1 MKDICPNLHNKQVAQ
16 EYGEL
21 EDLFGPDT
29 AHLLWSRN
37 NGYSIDKAPNG
48 ADSILFGEL
57 LHITNGDRTRA
68 IILKSKLYSDE
79 FLKWFGDWTSEDK
92 RFKNANIIWGHPGTG
107 KTWMFEHGAKNIIDF
122 DSEYKSKI
130 GNLKER
136 EQLKKKIGKSEYNK
150 KLDELFDQAKQE
162 ALKSGKKLLVSDMHF
177 LRNRSKD
184 LDIVTNISDQEF
196 IQRSHQRGEHDEAD
210 KMEWKNSINQAM
222 KNIPESKI
230 LNTTGYISDLF
241 AMSNVSKVVD
251 KNGEPQVTYHTV
263 SPRYNPNFKKFD
275 TNIEGFKTAIY
286 HTDSIDMS
294 LSYNDDKAD
303 NYEEIKNYDINEYN
317 RQIKEANEELFGA
330 LNDINKDDF
339 LDERN
344 YDWFLKKK
352 EEFLYYI
359 KNKELDNAEYILN
372 SFIGLLKK
380 NKEKSVL
387 VNGPFGDYFETFY
400 QSKLDDLEYS
410 FHTLYEVQKNHN
422 PYYIERKL
430 QNNTFNYTKIDF
442 INIKNPKVIDADGG
456 YWNRIDIGEK
466 ENLTEEEKQYYINKY
481 KEIYKKLYDIHD
493 EHDIG
498 LSYQFNDFEDIKYD
512 VLNILKDAI
521 TNNRVLKLGVH
532 IAGNEVTLIKD
543 LGFNID
549 DITIKP
555 SKNSKF
561 VSTRDLEKKYLLQS
575 DDDARKNLKRIH
587 RLQSL
592 IQADYLNY
600 TKVNK
605 ELRREKTLL
614 GLKFKRNYDG
624 SLQFIFGQHIGSF
637 TRYGLTDEYANR
649 IFKQSLFYFLN
660 DVAQDFTDISGDGTY
675 DGVII
680 NNVIDYGSEVE
691 NPEPHTVYE
700 CVDNSQ
706 VKSIFNNGQFA
717 NPDDMYASPQGG
729 LNMGASTRLSKIPS
743 KGDMSTLQKYL
754 KSHRGKVSST
764 ALKLVMAAVNRYF
777 NDNDTGITYEIVDT
791 LPGGEAAHYDRANKV
806 IRINK
811 NARFRNES
819 KSLTPEVQTIV
830 HEMLH
835 AVTVHAIETNSR
847 VREQFQHLLDVT
859 RNKLG
864 DKANYYGLTDV
875 YEFVAELSNAQFV
888 QDLKSIQLTRK
899 QTLLDRIKGVIKK
912 VYRQIFTSYKDFVG
926 SDNVYSAAV
935 EDLFAVMSNNVR
947 KDEDAVDVNRKS
959 VYRSISA
966 SQDKIDQIH
975 KEITNLY
982 QQLYKNYKKQFNKGA
997 NRQKREDSL
1006 WATIRD
1012 LQAKDKKEASSIAI
1026 QQAFNQIGVYTLD
1039 PVSGVIPARRDTVLG
1054 YLQEQSQNGFDNI
1067 SAEQI
1072 FDMKSNIIDFYND
1085 LCKYLFDDK
1094 NSLDVQDQLNVEKL
1108 SSTVHEINRLWREA
1122 SKVVADKIVDE
1133 NVDKYINT
1141 TTEEANEIKEVAKDW
1156 LHNNDMWGDEGKFT
1170 KFFNYSRNDSPI
1182 IRQAFQM
1189 IQDADQE
1196 TRRQSIAVQ
1205 QRIVKAYNKATSI
1218 VDKAKLGNW
1227 QTEFMERDRD
1237 GNFTGLF
1244 RSAVNRGQFKK
1255 DMEEFVQQLNQK
1267 YDKIHGYHYI
1277 TDQVTK
1283 ETLRSDTMSSIEN
1296 EVWVNGQPPVYVQ
1309 YQLELEKWICDHAH
1323 RRYSLIYYQERLSQ
1337 PYDMSTRTGHGL
1349 SPRTLSRQKYIQDQ
1363 LNYILQKCSDRKTGL
1378 AYPERLNQEDYN
1390 KLQMW
1395 RDALQDLGNPFDMY
1409 GNRKSGEELQTA
1421 LEIQAWNNWLQERTL
1436 YDVNYDAF
1444 DEEYQNIVDDIKA
1457 GKKTYNDLCRFVE
1470 ANSEY
1475 GLNPEFLDYVFK
1487 GNQSQKDYVTRM
1499 FQSSIKKLIKTKDGY
1514 VKDFSDVIFNYNPDG
1529 SVSIPDMWGYQ
1540 RLGDIKNNQKAA
1552 SSGIS
1557 KEEFERNFS
1566 VSPIPYTDS
1575 SGMHLAKDGTKF
1587 NPKNNP
1593 NNLISMSWF
1602 EYILKQYTDA
1612 VMDGR
1617 MDRFVS
1623 VDGLVGIDF
1632 STFNGDRKKIEKW
1645 IAENI
1650 LMYEKTWEDKY
1661 GNIKSEYVPLTIFNQ
1676 LVPVEPGF
1684 GPSYKPTSRFIP
1696 KGRFTTKRGSVYK
1709 GIFDMQFSEDDRSG
1723 IQPDFAQYGD
1733 QEFVDM
1739 IKKGDAKA
1747 EYYKLLIDTMEQQ
1760 WDKLGLDP
1768 SYNRYKL
1775 PQIEGTSLMKR
1786 SRAARHPKK
1795 YLKNAVS
1802 NAVSATSDDMQMRS
1816 GDDYVMR
1823 NGKWVLKTAPTRFIN
1838 EMDDP
1843 SMISSDLAFTVGQFV
1858 QMTNNY
1864 LNKQKLQAK
1873 VETLAYSLDA
1883 ENRDVNHQHTGV
1895 RQFERYEKMLK
1906 QLFYEQ
1912 SETGEDLGEKPGKA
1926 EIAAAKAARV
1936 ARSGTAYLML
1946 AYNIPSMFTGVF
1958 DSFTQMPAAAARN
1971 DQFGF
1976 KQLFYSYLV
1985 TFPKLFQAIANIGNP
2000 IANCKAV
2007 AMMQKDGLVKT
2018 SDETFK
2024 NAYHSRL
2031 RRALAQSATG
2041 GYTMGDY
2048 MMNMLS
2054 QRCTYEAKK
2063 YYPGNNLVKEGF
2075 YTKAEFNRLM
2085 SNSGLTQKEINKDWR
2100 DNIGESLW
2108 DAYYFDNG
2116 IAKLKDKYKDVN
2128 LYDSKLSATI
2138 QQNMALLN
2146 GNAPK
2151 NDQSSVSNTIL
2162 HKFFFLMRNFFI
2174 RRAEH
2179 WFAGYKPDNVVRKF
2193 EDSTEEIYRGSST
2206 LRRQRRKRLSLT
2218 QEQKS
2223 RRQMYDYSTGEAN
2236 PAVLVNLLRGAQSQL
2251 AIFNQM
2257 MLHKQERL
2265 TDPRKVNPNEAKAL
2279 REFITWGLCL
2289 ALLSVGW
2296 MMFHRHVEDET
2307 KDLKPDNY
2315 EGSLPSIH
2323 NFIQQKVYL
2332 KLLDQVMFRVID
2344 SQFQLWNPWQFVDMV
2359 KSATTVTSAVEKMG
2373 TIPSVGLD
2381 LIGASGHEF
2390 DEIIKSDS
2398 KYKYFPRWQR
2408 ALWSATPLNNIQTWS
2423 SWRGNDKVGRWYFD
2437 NTVTGTMF
2445 KSGGYEWKDKVED
2458 EDSER
2463 MDDARMD
2470 EQRMDEQRM
2479 DDTRM
2484 D

>member
-37 NGYSIDKAPNG
+37 NGNSIDKAPNG
-48 ADSILFGEL
+48 ADSILFEEL
-57 LHITNGDRTRA
+57 LDAANDNRTEA
-68 IILKSKLYSDE
+68 IILKAKVYSDN
-79 FLKWFGDWTSEDK
+79 FFKWFGDWTSEDK
-92 RFKNANIIWGHPGTG
+92 
-107 KTWMFEHGAKNIIDF
+107 E
-122 DSEYKSKI
+122 
-130 GNLKER
+130 
-136 EQLKKKIGKSEYNK
+136 
-150 KLDELFDQAKQE
+150 
-162 ALKSGKKLLVSDMHF
+162 
-177 LRNRSKD
+177 
-184 LDIVTNISDQEF
+184 
-196 IQRSHQRGEHDEAD
+196 
-210 KMEWKNSINQAM
+210 
-222 KNIPESKI
+222 
-230 LNTTGYISDLF
+230 
-241 AMSNVSKVVD
+241 NVSKVVD
-251 KNGEPQVTYHTV
+251 ENGEPKVMYHGTDHGD
-263 SPRYNPNFKKFD
+263 FKKFD
-275 TNIEGFKTAIY
+275 LKYFGKTDNGDNGRGFYFAYEKDVALGYGETLYPVYLSAKRPFY
-286 HTDSIDMS
+286 HTGFETYSIIKGFNREYNPTQRELFQQRIKSIQNRIQRSQDLLKENNDPIISKIELKKIQHNKDELKRLQDDLKNKDEDFLNSKLYNTLDEYDSILESD
-294 LSYNDDKAD
+294 
-303 NYEEIKNYDINEYN
+303 
-317 RQIKEANEELFGA
+317 
-330 LNDINKDDF
+330 
-339 LDERN
+339 
-344 YDWFLKKK
+344 
-352 EEFLYYI
+352 
-359 KNKELDNAEYILN
+359 
-372 SFIGLLKK
+372 
-380 NKEKSVL
+380 
-387 VNGPFGDYFETFY
+387 PHY
-400 QSKLDDLEYS
+400 QAVVK
-410 FHTLYEVQKNHN
+410 
-422 PYYIERKL
+422 
-430 QNNTFNYTKIDF
+430 
-442 INIKNPKVIDADGG
+442 
-456 YWNRIDIGEK
+456 
-466 ENLTEEEKQYYINKY
+466 
-481 KEIYKKLYDIHD
+481 
-493 EHDIG
+493 
-498 LSYQFNDFEDIKYD
+498 
-512 VLNILKDAI
+512 
-521 TNNRVLKLGVH
+521 
-532 IAGNEVTLIKD
+532 
-543 LGFNID
+543 
-549 DITIKP
+549 
-555 SKNSKF
+555 
-561 VSTRDLEKKYLLQS
+561 
-575 DDDARKNLKRIH
+575 
-587 RLQSL
+587 
-592 IQADYLNY
+592 
-600 TKVNK
+600 
-605 ELRREKTLL
+605 
-614 GLKFKRNYDG
+614 
-624 SLQFIFGQHIGSF
+624 
-637 TRYGLTDEYANR
+637 
-649 IFKQSLFYFLN
+649 
-660 DVAQDFTDISGDGTY
+660 
-675 DGVII
+675 
-680 NNVIDYGSEVE
+680 
-691 NPEPHTVYE
+691 
-700 CVDNSQ
+700 DNSQ
-706 VKSIFNNGQFA
+706 IKSIFNNGEFA
-717 NPDDMYASPQGG
+717 NPDDIYQSPQGG
-729 LNMGASTRLSKIPS
+729 LNMGASSRLSKIPS

-754 KSHRGKVSST
+754 KSHRDKVSST

-777 NDNDTGITYEIVDT
+777 NDNDTGITYEIVDA

-819 KSLTPEVQTIV
+819 RSLTPEVQTIV

-847 VREQFQHLLDVT
+847 VRDQFQHLLDVT

-864 DKANYYGLTDV
+864 DKANHYGLTDV

-912 VYRQIFTSYKDFVG
+912 VYRQIFTSYKKFIGD
-926 SDNVYSAAV
+926 DNVYSAAV

-947 KDEDAVDVNRKS
+947 KDEDVVDVNRKE

-966 SQDKIDQIH
+966 SQDKVDQIH

-1026 QQAFNQIGVYTLD
+1026 QQAFGQIGVYTLD

-1054 YLQEQSQNGFDNI
+1054 YLQEQSINGFDNI

-1094 NSLDVQDQLNVEKL
+1094 DSLDVQDQLNVEKL

-1141 TTEEANEIKEVAKDW
+1141 TVEEANEIKEVAKDW
-1156 LHNNDMWGDEGKFT
+1156 LHNNDMWGDEGRFT

-1205 QRIVKAYNKATSI
+1205 QRIVKAYNKATSL
-1218 VDKAKLGNW
+1218 VDKARLGNW
-1227 QTEFMERDRD
+1227 QTDFMERDKD

-1255 DMEEFVQQLNQK
+1255 DMEEFVQQLNEK

-1323 RRYSLIYYQERLSQ
+1323 RRYSLMYYQERLSH
-1337 PYDMSTRTGHGL
+1337 PYDMATRTGHGL

-1363 LNYILQKCSDRKTGL
+1363 LNYILQKCSDKKTGL
-1378 AYPERLNQEDYN
+1378 AYPERLQPEDYN

-1421 LEIQAWNNWLQERTL
+1421 LEIQAWNNWLQEQTL
-1436 YDVNYDAF
+1436 YDVDYDAF
-1444 DEEYQNIVDDIKA
+1444 DEEYQKIVDDINA

-1487 GNQSQKDYVTRM
+1487 GNQTQKDYVTKM
-1499 FQSSIKKLIKTKDGY
+1499 FQSSIKKLIKTKNGY

-1529 SVSIPDMWGYQ
+1529 SVSIPNMWGYQ
-1540 RLGDIKNNQKAA
+1540 RLGDIKNNQSAV
-1552 SSGIS
+1552 SSGIDV
-1557 KEEFERNFS
+1557 EEFKRNFD
-1566 VSPIPYTDS
+1566 VSPIPYTDL
-1575 SGMHLAKDGTKF
+1575 SGMHLAKDGVTKF
-1587 NPKNNP
+1587 DPNNNP
-1593 NNLISMSWF
+1593 NNLDSMSWF

-1632 STFNGDRKKIEKW
+1632 STFNGDRKKIETW
-1645 IAENI
+1645 IAKNI
-1650 LMYEKTWEDKY
+1650 LMYEKTWEDEY
-1661 GNIKSEYVPLTIFNQ
+1661 GNAKSEYVPLTIFNQ
-1676 LVPVEPGF
+1676 LVPVEAGF
-1684 GPSYKPTSRFIP
+1684 GPSYKPTSRLIP

-1709 GIFDMQFSEDDRSG
+1709 GIFDIQFSEDDRSG

-1775 PQIEGTSLMKR
+1775 PQIEGTASMKR

-1795 YLKNAVS
+1795 YLKNAAS
-1802 NAVSATSDDMQMRS
+1802 NAVSATSDDMQMRG

-1946 AYNIPSMFTGVF
+1946 AYNVPSMFTGVF

-2000 IANCKAV
+2000 IANCKAI

-2085 SNSGLTQKEINKDWR
+2085 SNSGLTQKEINREWR
-2100 DNIGESLW
+2100 NNIGESLW

-2116 IAKLKDKYKDVN
+2116 IAKLKDKYKNID

-2151 NDQSSVSNTIL
+2151 NDQSAVSNTIL

-2179 WFAGYKPDNVVRKF
+2179 WFAGYKPDNVVRRF

-2206 LRRQRRKRLSLT
+2206 LRRQRRKRLPLT

-2257 MLHKQERL
+2257 MLHKQERI

-2296 MMFHRHVEDET
+2296 MMFHRYVEDET

-2408 ALWSATPLNNIQTWS
+2408 ALWTATPLNNIQTWS

-2445 KSGGYEWKDKVED
+2445 KSGGYEWKNKVED

-2479 DDTRM
+2479 DDERM

>member
-57 LHITNGDRTRA
+57 LHITNGDKTRA
-68 IILKSKLYSDE
+68 IILKAKIYSDE

-92 RFKNANIIWGHPGTG
+92 
-107 KTWMFEHGAKNIIDF
+107 E
-122 DSEYKSKI
+122 
-130 GNLKER
+130 
-136 EQLKKKIGKSEYNK
+136 
-150 KLDELFDQAKQE
+150 
-162 ALKSGKKLLVSDMHF
+162 
-177 LRNRSKD
+177 
-184 LDIVTNISDQEF
+184 
-196 IQRSHQRGEHDEAD
+196 
-210 KMEWKNSINQAM
+210 
-222 KNIPESKI
+222 
-230 LNTTGYISDLF
+230 
-241 AMSNVSKVVD
+241 NVSKVVD

-286 HTDSIDMS
+286 HTDSIEMS
-294 LSYNDDKAD
+294 ISYNEDKAE
-303 NYEEIKNYDINEYN
+303 NYEEIKDYDISTYN
-317 RQIKEANEELFGA
+317 RYKEIANKEIPEQ

-410 FHTLYEVQKNHN
+410 FHTLYDAEKSHN

-430 QNNTFNYTKIDF
+430 QNDTFNYTKIDF
-442 INIKNPKVIDADGG
+442 LNIKNPKIIDAYGHM
-456 YWNRIDIGEK
+456 WNNIHEKKYYDISDRLDKIKDRLSDDFSSSSSYIIYKIVCLSNATQAKALYEK
-466 ENLTEEEKQYYINKY
+466 IMESKYLSSVFKDISEDDLIYYAEEKQKS
-481 KEIYKKLYDIHD
+481 L
-493 EHDIG
+493 
-498 LSYQFNDFEDIKYD
+498 
-512 VLNILKDAI
+512 
-521 TNNRVLKLGVH
+521 
-532 IAGNEVTLIKD
+532 
-543 LGFNID
+543 
-549 DITIKP
+549 
-555 SKNSKF
+555 
-561 VSTRDLEKKYLLQS
+561 STRDLEKKYLLQS
-575 DDDARKNLKRIH
+575 DTDARKNLKRIH

-592 IQADYLNY
+592 IQADQINY
-600 TKVNK
+600 TKINK
-605 ELRREKTLL
+605 ELRGEKTLL
-614 GLKFKRNYDG
+614 GLKLKRNRDG

-660 DVAQDFTDISGDGTY
+660 DVAQDFTEISGDGTY

-680 NNVIDYGSEVE
+680 NNVIDYGLVVE

-754 KSHRGKVSST
+754 KSHRDKVSST

-791 LPGGEAAHYDRANKV
+791 LPGGEAAHYNRANKV

-912 VYRQIFTSYKDFVG
+912 VYRQIFTSYKDFIG

-947 KDEDAVDVNRKS
+947 KDEDAVDVNRKD

-1205 QRIVKAYNKATSI
+1205 QRIVKAYNKATSL

-1255 DMEEFVQQLNQK
+1255 DMEQFVQQLNQK

-1296 EVWVNGQPPVYVQ
+1296 EVWVNNQPPVYVQ

-1337 PYDMSTRTGHGL
+1337 PYDIQTRTGHGL

-1487 GNQSQKDYVTRM
+1487 GSQVKKDYVTKM

-1540 RLGDIKNNQKAA
+1540 RLGDIKNNQKAS

-1566 VSPIPYTDS
+1566 VSAIPYTDA

-1587 NPKNNP
+1587 DPKNNP

-1617 MDRFVS
+1617 MYRFVS

-1632 STFNGDRKKIEKW
+1632 STLNGDRKKIEKW

-1676 LVPVEPGF
+1676 LVPVETGF

-1795 YLKNAVS
+1795 YLKNAAS

-2063 YYPGNNLVKEGF
+2063 YYPGNNLFKEGF
-2075 YTKAEFNRLM
+2075 YTKAEFDRLM
-2085 SNSGLTQKEINKDWR
+2085 SNSGLTQKEINRDWN

-2116 IAKLKDKYKDVN
+2116 IVKLKDKYKDIN
-2128 LYDSKLSATI
+2128 LYDSKLSATV

-2151 NDQSSVSNTIL
+2151 NDQSAVSNTIL

-2179 WFAGYKPDNVVRKF
+2179 WFAGYKPDNVARKF

-2296 MMFHRHVEDET
+2296 MMFHRYVEDDT

-2445 KSGGYEWKDKVED
+2445 KSGGYEWKNKVED
-2458 EDSER
+2458 EDNER

>member
-37 NGYSIDKAPNG
+37 NGNSIDKAPNG

-57 LHITNGDRTRA
+57 LHITNGDRARA
-68 IILKSKLYSDE
+68 IILKAKIYSDE
-79 FLKWFGDWTSEDK
+79 FLKWFGDWTSD
-92 RFKNANIIWGHPGTG
+92 N
-107 KTWMFEHGAKNIIDF
+107 
-122 DSEYKSKI
+122 
-130 GNLKER
+130 KE
-136 EQLKKKIGKSEYNK
+136 
-150 KLDELFDQAKQE
+150 
-162 ALKSGKKLLVSDMHF
+162 
-177 LRNRSKD
+177 
-184 LDIVTNISDQEF
+184 
-196 IQRSHQRGEHDEAD
+196 
-210 KMEWKNSINQAM
+210 
-222 KNIPESKI
+222 
-230 LNTTGYISDLF
+230 
-241 AMSNVSKVVD
+241 NVSKVVD
-251 KNGEPQVTYHTV
+251 KNGEPKVMYHGTDHGD
-263 SPRYNPNFKKFD
+263 FKKFD
-275 TNIEGFKTAIY
+275 LKYFGKTDNGDNGRGFYFAYEKDVALGYGETLYPVYLSAKRPFY
-286 HTDSIDMS
+286 HTGFETSSI
-294 LSYNDDKAD
+294 
-303 NYEEIKNYDINEYN
+303 IKGFNREYN
-317 RQIKEANEELFGA
+317 PTQRELFQQRIKSIQNRIQRSQD
-330 LNDINKDDF
+330 LLKENNDPIISKIELKKIQHNKD
-339 LDERN
+339 E
-344 YDWFLKKK
+344 LKR
-352 EEFLYYI
+352 L
-359 KNKELDNAEYILN
+359 
-372 SFIGLLKK
+372 
-380 NKEKSVL
+380 
-387 VNGPFGDYFETFY
+387 
-400 QSKLDDLEYS
+400 QDDLE
-410 FHTLYEVQKNHN
+410 
-422 PYYIERKL
+422 
-430 QNNTFNYTKIDF
+430 
-442 INIKNPKVIDADGG
+442 
-456 YWNRIDIGEK
+456 
-466 ENLTEEEKQYYINKY
+466 NKD
-481 KEIYKKLYDIHD
+481 EGFLNSKLY
-493 EHDIG
+493 
-498 LSYQFNDFEDIKYD
+498 N
-512 VLNILKDAI
+512 
-521 TNNRVLKLGVH
+521 
-532 IAGNEVTLIKD
+532 TL
-543 LGFNID
+543 
-549 DITIKP
+549 
-555 SKNSKF
+555 
-561 VSTRDLEKKYLLQS
+561 
-575 DDDARKNLKRIH
+575 
-587 RLQSL
+587 
-592 IQADYLNY
+592 
-600 TKVNK
+600 
-605 ELRREKTLL
+605 
-614 GLKFKRNYDG
+614 
-624 SLQFIFGQHIGSF
+624 
-637 TRYGLTDEYANR
+637 DEYDS
-649 IFKQSLFYFLN
+649 ILES
-660 DVAQDFTDISGDGTY
+660 D
-675 DGVII
+675 
-680 NNVIDYGSEVE
+680 
-691 NPEPHTVYE
+691 PHYQAV
-700 CVDNSQ
+700 VKDNSQ
-706 VKSIFNNGQFA
+706 IKSIFNNGKFA
-717 NPDDMYASPQGG
+717 NPDDIYQSPQGG
-729 LNMGASTRLSKIPS
+729 LNMGASSRLSKIPS

-754 KSHRGKVSST
+754 KSHRDKVSST
-764 ALKLVMAAVNRYF
+764 ALKLVIAAVNRYF

-835 AVTVHAIETNSR
+835 AVTVHAIETNYR

-875 YEFVAELSNAQFV
+875 YEFVAELSNVQFV

-912 VYRQIFTSYKDFVG
+912 VYRQIFTSYKDFIG
-926 SDNVYSAAV
+926 SDTVYSAAV
-935 EDLFAVMSNNVR
+935 EDLFAVMSNNIK
-947 KDEDAVDVNRKS
+947 KDEDAVDANRKS

-966 SQDKIDQIH
+966 SQDKVDQIH

-1156 LHNNDMWGDEGKFT
+1156 LHNNDMWGDEGRFT

-1205 QRIVKAYNKATSI
+1205 QRIVKAYNKATSL

-1267 YDKIHGYHYI
+1267 YDRIHGYHYI

-1296 EVWVNGQPPVYVQ
+1296 EVWVNDQPPVYVQ

-1323 RRYSLIYYQERLSQ
+1323 RRYSLTYYQERLSQ

-1363 LNYILQKCSDRKTGL
+1363 LNYILQKCSDKKTGL
-1378 AYPERLNQEDYN
+1378 AYTERLNPEDYN

-1444 DEEYQNIVDDIKA
+1444 DEEYQKIVDDIKA

-1487 GNQSQKDYVTRM
+1487 GNQTKKDYVTRM
-1499 FQSSIKKLIKTKDGY
+1499 FQSSIKKLIKTKNGY
-1514 VKDFSDVIFNYNPDG
+1514 IKDFSDVIFNYNPDG

-1540 RLGDIKNNQKAA
+1540 RLGDIKNNQNAV
-1552 SSGIS
+1552 SGGIS

-1566 VSPIPYTDS
+1566 VSSIPYTDA
-1575 SGMHLAKDGTKF
+1575 SGMHLAKDGVTKF
-1587 NPKNNP
+1587 DPNNNP
-1593 NNLISMSWF
+1593 NNLTSMSWF

-1623 VDGLVGIDF
+1623 IDGLVGVDF

-1650 LMYEKTWEDKY
+1650 LMYEKTQEDKY
-1661 GNIKSEYVPLTIFNQ
+1661 GNVKSEYVPLTIFNQ
-1676 LVPVEPGF
+1676 LVPVEAGF
-1684 GPSYKPTSRFIP
+1684 GPSYKPTSRLIP

-1709 GIFDMQFSEDDRSG
+1709 GIFDIQFSEDDRSG

-1733 QEFVDM
+1733 QEFVNM

-1775 PQIEGTSLMKR
+1775 PQIEGTASMKR

-1795 YLKNAVS
+1795 YLKNAAS
-1802 NAVSATSDDMQMRS
+1802 NAVSATSDDMQMRG

-1946 AYNIPSMFTGVF
+1946 AYNLPSMFTGVF

-2000 IANCKAV
+2000 IANCKAI

-2075 YTKAEFNRLM
+2075 YTKTEFDRLM
-2085 SNSGLTQKEINKDWR
+2085 SNSGLTQKEINRDWK

-2116 IAKLKDKYKDVN
+2116 IAKLKDKYKDVD

-2151 NDQSSVSNTIL
+2151 NDQSAVSNTIL

-2179 WFAGYKPDNVVRKF
+2179 WFAGYKPDNVVRRF

-2206 LRRQRRKRLSLT
+2206 LRRQRRKRLPLT

-2296 MMFHRHVEDET
+2296 MMLHRYVEDET

-2315 EGSLPSIH
+2315 EGSLPSVH

-2373 TIPSVGLD
+2373 TIPSAGLD

-2408 ALWSATPLNNIQTWS
+2408 ALWTATPLNNIQTWS

>member
-1 MKDICPNLHNKQVAQ
+1 MKDICPNLHNKQVAY

-68 IILKSKLYSDE
+68 IILKAKIYSDE
-79 FLKWFGDWTSEDK
+79 FIKWFGDWTSEDK
-92 RFKNANIIWGHPGTG
+92 
-107 KTWMFEHGAKNIIDF
+107 E
-122 DSEYKSKI
+122 
-130 GNLKER
+130 
-136 EQLKKKIGKSEYNK
+136 
-150 KLDELFDQAKQE
+150 
-162 ALKSGKKLLVSDMHF
+162 
-177 LRNRSKD
+177 
-184 LDIVTNISDQEF
+184 
-196 IQRSHQRGEHDEAD
+196 
-210 KMEWKNSINQAM
+210 
-222 KNIPESKI
+222 
-230 LNTTGYISDLF
+230 
-241 AMSNVSKVVD
+241 NVSKVVD

-286 HTDSIDMS
+286 HTDSIEMS
-294 LSYNDDKAD
+294 LSYNEDKAE
-303 NYEEIKNYDINEYN
+303 NYEEIKNYDISTYNKYNEIAN
-317 RQIKEANEELFGA
+317 KEIPEQ

-410 FHTLYEVQKNHN
+410 FHTLYDAEKNHN

-430 QNNTFNYTKIDF
+430 QNDTFDYTKIDF
-442 INIKNPKVIDADGG
+442 LNIKNPKIIDAYGHM
-456 YWNRIDIGEK
+456 WNNIHEKKYYDISDRLDKIKYRISNDFFSSTDYEYDSKPNFSNIIYKIVSLRNATQAKNLYERIMESMYLSSVFKDISEDD
-466 ENLTEEEKQYYINKY
+466 LIYYAEEKQKS
-481 KEIYKKLYDIHD
+481 L
-493 EHDIG
+493 
-498 LSYQFNDFEDIKYD
+498 
-512 VLNILKDAI
+512 
-521 TNNRVLKLGVH
+521 
-532 IAGNEVTLIKD
+532 
-543 LGFNID
+543 
-549 DITIKP
+549 
-555 SKNSKF
+555 
-561 VSTRDLEKKYLLQS
+561 STRDLEKKYLLQS
-575 DDDARKNLKRIH
+575 DIDARKNLKRIH

-605 ELRREKTLL
+605 ELQGEKTLL
-614 GLKFKRNYDG
+614 GLKLKRNDDG
-624 SLQFIFGQHIGSF
+624 SLQFRFGQHIGSF

-660 DVAQDFTDISGDGTY
+660 DVAQDFTEISGDGTY

-680 NNVIDYGSEVE
+680 NNVIDYGSGVE

-706 VKSIFNNGQFA
+706 VKSIFNNRQFA

-743 KGDMSTLQKYL
+743 NGDMSTLQKYL

-777 NDNDTGITYEIVDT
+777 NDNNTGITYEIVDT

-847 VREQFQHLLDVT
+847 VRDQFQHLLDVT

-899 QTLLDRIKGVIKK
+899 QTLLDRIKGIIKK
-912 VYRQIFTSYKDFVG
+912 VYRQIFTSYKDFIG

-947 KDEDAVDVNRKS
+947 KDEDAVDVNRKD

-966 SQDKIDQIH
+966 SQDKVDQIH

-1026 QQAFNQIGVYTLD
+1026 QQAFNQIGVYILD

-1054 YLQEQSQNGFDNI
+1054 YLQEQSKNGFDNI

-1296 EVWVNGQPPVYVQ
+1296 EVWVNDQPPVYVQ

-1323 RRYSLIYYQERLSQ
+1323 RRYSLIYYQERLSK
-1337 PYDMSTRTGHGL
+1337 PYDIETRTGHGL

-1444 DEEYQNIVDDIKA
+1444 DEEYQKIVDDINA

-1487 GNQSQKDYVTRM
+1487 GSQVKKDYVTKM

-1529 SVSIPDMWGYQ
+1529 SVNIPDMWGYQ
-1540 RLGDIKNNQKAA
+1540 RLGDIKNNQKAS

-1566 VSPIPYTDS
+1566 VSPIPYTDA

-1587 NPKNNP
+1587 DPKNNP

-1623 VDGLVGIDF
+1623 VDGLIGIDF

-1795 YLKNAVS
+1795 YLKNAAN

-1873 VETLAYSLDA
+1873 LETLAYSLDA

-1946 AYNIPSMFTGVF
+1946 AYNMPSMFTGVF

-1976 KQLFYSYLV
+1976 KQLLIDGYIL
-1985 TFPKLFQAIANIGNP
+1985 TFPNLFRAIINIGNP

-2085 SNSGLTQKEINKDWR
+2085 SNSGLTQKEINRDWN

-2116 IAKLKDKYKDVN
+2116 IAKLKDKYKGVN
-2128 LYDSKLSATI
+2128 LYDSKLSSTI

-2179 WFAGYKPDNVVRKF
+2179 WFAGYKPDNVARKF

-2257 MLHKQERL
+2257 MFHKQERL

-2296 MMFHRHVEDET
+2296 MMFHRYVEDDT

-2323 NFIQQKVYL
+2323 NFIQQKIYL

-2470 EQRMDEQRM
+2470 EQRMDEQRI
-2479 DDTRM
+2479 DDERM

>member
-21 EDLFGPDT
+21 EDLFGPDA

-37 NGYSIDKAPNG
+37 NGNSIDKAPNG

-57 LHITNGDRTRA
+57 LHVTNGDRTRA
-68 IILKSKLYSDE
+68 IILKAKVYSDE

-92 RFKNANIIWGHPGTG
+92 
-107 KTWMFEHGAKNIIDF
+107 E
-122 DSEYKSKI
+122 
-130 GNLKER
+130 
-136 EQLKKKIGKSEYNK
+136 
-150 KLDELFDQAKQE
+150 
-162 ALKSGKKLLVSDMHF
+162 
-177 LRNRSKD
+177 
-184 LDIVTNISDQEF
+184 
-196 IQRSHQRGEHDEAD
+196 
-210 KMEWKNSINQAM
+210 
-222 KNIPESKI
+222 
-230 LNTTGYISDLF
+230 
-241 AMSNVSKVVD
+241 NVSKVVD

-263 SPRYNPNFKKFD
+263 STDHNPDFKKFD

-286 HTDSIDMS
+286 HTDSIEMS
-294 LSYNDDKAD
+294 LSYNEGRAE

-317 RQIKEANEELFGA
+317 RQVKTANEELFGA

-352 EEFLYYI
+352 DEFLYYL
-359 KNKELDNAEYILN
+359 KNKDFTNAGNIVR
-372 SFIGLLKK
+372 SFDGLLKK
-380 NKEKSVL
+380 NKKTL
-387 VNGPFGDYFETFY
+387 VHNIFSSKESDSNVYYQAKTEQLEHGFYLLCYAEMNYGP
-400 QSKLDDLEYS
+400 S
-410 FHTLYEVQKNHN
+410 
-422 PYYIERKL
+422 YIKRKL
-430 QNNTFNYTKIDF
+430 QSQTFDYTKIDF
-442 INIKNPKVIDADGG
+442 LNIKNPKVIDAYGHN
-456 YWNRIDIGEK
+456 WNNIHEKRYYDISDKLNKIRDRLSDDFYSSIGDEYDSKPKFNDIIYRIIH
-466 ENLTEEEKQYYINKY
+466 
-481 KEIYKKLYDIHD
+481 LYDATQAKTLYESII
-493 EHDIG
+493 ESMYLSSVFRDI
-498 LSYQFNDFEDIKYD
+498 SED
-512 VLNILKDAI
+512 
-521 TNNRVLKLGVH
+521 
-532 IAGNEVTLIKD
+532 D
-543 LGFNID
+543 LVYYAEERQ
-549 DITIKP
+549 KAL
-555 SKNSKF
+555 
-561 VSTRDLEKKYLLQS
+561 STRDLEKKYLLRP
-575 DDDARKNLKRIH
+575 DADIRKNTKRIR

-592 IQADYLNY
+592 IQADQLNY

-605 ELRREKTLL
+605 ELRGEKTLL
-614 GLKFKRNYDG
+614 GLKLKRDDDG
-624 SLQFIFGQHIGSF
+624 SLLFRFGEHIGSF
-637 TRYGLTDEYANR
+637 TSEHLTYEQANR
-649 IFKQSLFYFLN
+649 LFKQSLFEFLN
-660 DVAQDFTDISGDGTY
+660 SVAYEINKFDADGTY

-680 NNVIDYGSEVE
+680 NNVTDYGSQVGQVR
-691 NPEPHTVYE
+691 PHTVYE
-700 CVDNSQ
+700 CIDNSQ

-717 NPDDMYASPQGG
+717 NPDDMYASPE
-729 LNMGASTRLSKIPS
+729 STNHKIAVQIALP
-743 KGDMSTLQKYL
+743 YL
-754 KSHRGKVSST
+754 KDPKKPFLKQQYTSKQFRQQLLNRLRQYDPQLYIKPNENGQWFIGRSQTMLDRFSKETDGFGFISKENVFDYLKKQVGNSKELMTVLKILEQAQTGQDHIQFKFAYLDPGT
-764 ALKLVMAAVNRYF
+764 AAQF
-777 NDNDTGITYEIVDT
+777 NPNTNCIEI
-791 LPGGEAAHYDRANKV
+791 NISKK
-806 IRINK
+806 IQ
-811 NARFRNES
+811 FRNNS
-819 KSLTPEVQTIV
+819 GIDNYLAQTIIHELV
-830 HEMLH
+830 HYFSYNTLH
-835 AVTVHAIETNSR
+835 NSSQLR
-847 VREQFQHLLDVT
+847 DEAEKLRKYII
-859 RNKLG
+859 NKLG
-864 DKANYYGLTDV
+864 KNANQYGLTNI
-875 YEFVAELSNAQFV
+875 YEMLAELTNVDFVNKLRSIESSKQVKILGKIKNFFKNILRNIFKGKNTLYEEVLNVLLKSVQPDNLGINLDYV
-888 QDLKSIQLTRK
+888 QDQ
-899 QTLLDRIKGVIKK
+899 QTD
-912 VYRQIFTSYKDFVG
+912 
-926 SDNVYSAAV
+926 
-935 EDLFAVMSNNVR
+935 VM
-947 KDEDAVDVNRKS
+947 K
-959 VYRSISA
+959 SISA
-966 SQDKIDQIH
+966 SQDKVDQIH

-1026 QQAFNQIGVYTLD
+1026 QQAFGQIGVYTLD

-1054 YLQEQSQNGFDNI
+1054 YLQEQSINGFDNI

-1094 NSLDVQDQLNVEKL
+1094 DSLDVQDQLNVEKL

-1141 TTEEANEIKEVAKDW
+1141 TVEEANEIKEVAKDW
-1156 LHNNDMWGDEGKFT
+1156 LHNNDMWGDEGRFT

-1205 QRIVKAYNKATSI
+1205 QRIVKAYNKATSL
-1218 VDKAKLGNW
+1218 VDKARLGNW
-1227 QTEFMERDRD
+1227 QTDFMERDKD

-1255 DMEEFVQQLNQK
+1255 DMEEFVQQLNEK

-1323 RRYSLIYYQERLSQ
+1323 RRYSLMYYQERLSH
-1337 PYDMSTRTGHGL
+1337 PYDMATRTGHGL

-1363 LNYILQKCSDRKTGL
+1363 LNYILQKCSDKKTGL
-1378 AYPERLNQEDYN
+1378 AYPERLQPEDYN

-1395 RDALQDLGNPFDMY
+1395 RDSLQDLGNPFDMY

-1421 LEIQAWNNWLQERTL
+1421 LEIQAWNNWLQEQTL
-1436 YDVNYDAF
+1436 YDVDYDAF
-1444 DEEYQNIVDDIKA
+1444 DEEYQKIVDDINA

-1487 GNQSQKDYVTRM
+1487 GNQTQKDYVTKM
-1499 FQSSIKKLIKTKDGY
+1499 FQSSIKKLIKTKNGY

-1529 SVSIPDMWGYQ
+1529 SVSIPNMWGYQ
-1540 RLGDIKNNQKAA
+1540 RLGDIKNNQSAV
-1552 SSGIS
+1552 SSGIDI
-1557 KEEFERNFS
+1557 EEFKRNFD
-1566 VSPIPYTDS
+1566 VSPIPYTDP
-1575 SGMHLAKDGTKF
+1575 SGMHLAKDGVTKF
-1587 NPKNNP
+1587 DPNNNP
-1593 NNLISMSWF
+1593 NNLDSMSWF

-1623 VDGLVGIDF
+1623 VDGLVGVDF
-1632 STFNGDRKKIEKW
+1632 STFNGDRKKIETW
-1645 IAENI
+1645 IAKNI
-1650 LMYEKTWEDKY
+1650 LMYEKTWEDEY
-1661 GNIKSEYVPLTIFNQ
+1661 GNAKSEYVPLTIFNQ
-1676 LVPVEPGF
+1676 LVPVEAGF
-1684 GPSYKPTSRFIP
+1684 GPSYKPTSRLVP
-1696 KGRFTTKRGSVYK
+1696 KGRFTTKRGSVYN
-1709 GIFDMQFSEDDRSG
+1709 GIFDMEFSEDDRSG

-1786 SRAARHPKK
+1786 SRATKHPKK
-1795 YLKNAVS
+1795 YIKNAAKNAV
-1802 NAVSATSDDMQMRS
+1802 AATSDDTQMR
-1816 GDDYVMR
+1816 GDDDYVMR

-1906 QLFYEQ
+1906 QLFYEH

-1946 AYNIPSMFTGVF
+1946 AYNVPSMFTGVF

-2000 IANCKAV
+2000 IANCKAI

-2018 SDETFK
+2018 SNETFK

-2085 SNSGLTQKEINKDWR
+2085 SNSGLTQKEINREWR
-2100 DNIGESLW
+2100 NNIGESLW

-2116 IAKLKDKYKDVN
+2116 IAKLKDKYKNID

-2151 NDQSSVSNTIL
+2151 NDQSAVSNTIL

-2179 WFAGYKPDNVVRKF
+2179 WFAGYKPDNVVRRF

-2206 LRRQRRKRLSLT
+2206 LRRQRRKRLPLT

-2257 MLHKQERL
+2257 MLHKQERI

-2296 MMFHRHVEDET
+2296 MMFHRYVEDET

-2323 NFIQQKVYL
+2323 NFIQQEVYL

-2445 KSGGYEWKDKVED
+2445 KSGGYEWKKKAED

-2463 MDDARMD
+2463 MDDGRMD

>member
-37 NGYSIDKAPNG
+37 NGNSIDKAPNG

-57 LHITNGDRTRA
+57 LHITNGDRARA
-68 IILKSKLYSDE
+68 IILKAKIYSDE
-79 FLKWFGDWTSEDK
+79 FLKWFGDWISEDK
-92 RFKNANIIWGHPGTG
+92 
-107 KTWMFEHGAKNIIDF
+107 E
-122 DSEYKSKI
+122 
-130 GNLKER
+130 
-136 EQLKKKIGKSEYNK
+136 
-150 KLDELFDQAKQE
+150 
-162 ALKSGKKLLVSDMHF
+162 
-177 LRNRSKD
+177 
-184 LDIVTNISDQEF
+184 
-196 IQRSHQRGEHDEAD
+196 
-210 KMEWKNSINQAM
+210 
-222 KNIPESKI
+222 
-230 LNTTGYISDLF
+230 
-241 AMSNVSKVVD
+241 NVSKVVD
-251 KNGEPQVTYHTV
+251 KNGEPQATYHTV
-263 SPRYNPNFKKFD
+263 SIEHNPNFKKFD

-286 HTDSIDMS
+286 HTDSIEMS
-294 LSYNDDKAD
+294 LSYNNYKAE
-303 NYEEIKNYDINEYN
+303 NYKEIKDYDISIYN
-317 RQIKEANEELFGA
+317 RYTGIAKKEILEE

-352 EEFLYYI
+352 EEFLHYI
-359 KNKELDNAEYILN
+359 KNKELGNAEYILN
-372 SFIGLLKK
+372 SFRGLLKK
-380 NKEKSVL
+380 NKETFVL
-387 VNGPFGDYFETFY
+387 TGDPFNDEEEDFDTFY
-400 QSKLDDLEYS
+400 QSKLDDLEHS
-410 FHTLYEVQKNHN
+410 FYDLYEAEKNNN

-430 QNNTFNYTKIDF
+430 QNATFDYTKIDF
-442 INIKNPKVIDADGG
+442 LNIKNPKIIDADGS
-456 YWNRIDIGEK
+456 YWNSIDIGEQ
-466 ENLTEEEKQYYINKY
+466 ENLTEEDKQYYIDKY
-481 KEIYKKLYDIHD
+481 KEIYKKLYDYDVHD
-493 EHDIG
+493 EGFSDPFDI
-498 LSYQFNDFEDIKYD
+498 LNDSTKAD
-512 VLNILKDAI
+512 VLDILKDAI
-521 TNNRVLKLGVH
+521 ANNRVLKLGVH
-532 IAGNEVTLIKD
+532 IAGAQITLIRE

-555 SKNSKF
+555 SENNEL
-561 VSTRDLEKKYLLQS
+561 VSTRDLEKKYLLQP
-575 DDDARKNLKRIH
+575 DADTRKNLKRIS

-592 IQADYLNY
+592 IQSDQLNY
-600 TKVNK
+600 TKINK
-605 ELRREKTLL
+605 ELREEKTLL
-614 GLKFKRNYDG
+614 GLELKRNDDG
-624 SLQFIFGQHIGSF
+624 SLLFKFGQHIGSF
-637 TRYGLTDEYANR
+637 TREYLTDEQANR
-649 IFKQSLFYFLN
+649 IFKQSLFDFL
-660 DVAQDFTDISGDGTY
+660 DAVAYDIAKINGDGTY

-680 NNVIDYGSEVE
+680 KNVIDYGPSSVE
-691 NPEPHTVYE
+691 QAIPHTVYE
-700 CVDNSQ
+700 CIDNSQ

-754 KSHRGKVSST
+754 KSHRDKVSST

-777 NDNDTGITYEIVDT
+777 NNNDTGITYEIVDT

-912 VYRQIFTSYKDFVG
+912 IYRQIFTSYKDFIG

-935 EDLFAVMSNNVR
+935 EDLFAVMSNNIK
-947 KDEDAVDVNRKS
+947 KDEDVVDVNRKD

-966 SQDKIDQIH
+966 SQDKVDQIH

-1205 QRIVKAYNKATSI
+1205 QRIVKAYNKATSL

-1267 YDKIHGYHYI
+1267 YDRIHGYHYI

-1296 EVWVNGQPPVYVQ
+1296 EVWANGQPPVYVQ

-1323 RRYSLIYYQERLSQ
+1323 RRYSLTYYQERLSQ

-1363 LNYILQKCSDRKTGL
+1363 LNYILQKCSDKKTGL
-1378 AYPERLNQEDYN
+1378 AYTERLNPEDYN

-1444 DEEYQNIVDDIKA
+1444 DEEYQKIADDIKA

-1499 FQSSIKKLIKTKDGY
+1499 FQSSIKKLIKTKNGY
-1514 VKDFSDVIFNYNPDG
+1514 IKDFSDVIFNYNPDG

-1540 RLGDIKNNQKAA
+1540 RLGDIKNNQNAV

-1566 VSPIPYTDS
+1566 VSSIPYTDA
-1575 SGMHLAKDGTKF
+1575 SGMHLAKDGVTKF
-1587 NPKNNP
+1587 DPNNNP
-1593 NNLISMSWF
+1593 NNLTSMSWF

-1623 VDGLVGIDF
+1623 IDGLVGVDF

-1650 LMYEKTWEDKY
+1650 LMYEKTQEDKY
-1661 GNIKSEYVPLTIFNQ
+1661 GNVKSEYVPLTIFNQ
-1676 LVPVEPGF
+1676 LVPVEAGF
-1684 GPSYKPTSRFIP
+1684 GPSYKPTSRLIP

-1709 GIFDMQFSEDDRSG
+1709 GIFDIQFSEDDRSG

-1733 QEFVDM
+1733 QEFVNM

-1775 PQIEGTSLMKR
+1775 PQIEGTASMKR

-1795 YLKNAVS
+1795 YLKNAAS
-1802 NAVSATSDDMQMRS
+1802 NAVLATSDDMQMRG

-1946 AYNIPSMFTGVF
+1946 AYNLPSMFTGVF

-2000 IANCKAV
+2000 IANCKAI

-2075 YTKAEFNRLM
+2075 YTKTEFDRLM
-2085 SNSGLTQKEINKDWR
+2085 SNSGLTQKEINRDWN

-2116 IAKLKDKYKDVN
+2116 IAKLKDKYKDVD

-2151 NDQSSVSNTIL
+2151 NDQSAVSNTIL

-2179 WFAGYKPDNVVRKF
+2179 WFAGYKPDNVVRRF

-2206 LRRQRRKRLSLT
+2206 LRRQKRKRLPLT

-2296 MMFHRHVEDET
+2296 MMLHRYVEDET

-2408 ALWSATPLNNIQTWS
+2408 ALWTATPLNNIQTWS

-2445 KSGGYEWKDKVED
+2445 KSGGYEWKNKVED

>member
-37 NGYSIDKAPNG
+37 NGNSIDKAPNG

-68 IILKSKLYSDE
+68 IILKAKIYSDE
-79 FLKWFGDWTSEDK
+79 FLKWFGDWTSD
-92 RFKNANIIWGHPGTG
+92 N
-107 KTWMFEHGAKNIIDF
+107 
-122 DSEYKSKI
+122 
-130 GNLKER
+130 KE
-136 EQLKKKIGKSEYNK
+136 
-150 KLDELFDQAKQE
+150 
-162 ALKSGKKLLVSDMHF
+162 
-177 LRNRSKD
+177 
-184 LDIVTNISDQEF
+184 
-196 IQRSHQRGEHDEAD
+196 
-210 KMEWKNSINQAM
+210 
-222 KNIPESKI
+222 
-230 LNTTGYISDLF
+230 
-241 AMSNVSKVVD
+241 NVSKVVD
-251 KNGEPQVTYHTV
+251 KNGEPQATYHTV
-263 SPRYNPNFKKFD
+263 SLGHNPNFKKFD

-286 HTDSIDMS
+286 HTDSIEMS
-294 LSYNDDKAD
+294 ISYNKDKAE
-303 NYEEIKNYDINEYN
+303 NYEEIKDYDISTYSKYNEIAN
-317 RQIKEANEELFGA
+317 KEIHEQ

-359 KNKELDNAEYILN
+359 KNKELGNAESILK
-372 SFIGLLKK
+372 SFRGLLKK

-387 VNGPFGDYFETFY
+387 VNGPFSDYFETFY
-400 QSKLDDLEYS
+400 QSKLDDLEHS
-410 FHTLYEVQKNHN
+410 FYTLYENERDN
-422 PYYIERKL
+422 SPYNIEWKL
-430 QNNTFNYTKIDF
+430 QNDTFDYTKIDF
-442 INIKNPKVIDADGG
+442 LNIKNPKIIDALGHM
-456 YWNRIDIGEK
+456 WNNINEK
-466 ENLTEEEKQYYINKY
+466 KY
-481 KEIYKKLYDIHD
+481 YDISD
-493 EHDIG
+493 KLDKIKDR
-498 LSYQFNDFEDIKYD
+498 LSDDFYSSIDDKYD
-512 VLNILKDAI
+512 SKPNFSDIIYRIVHLYNAAQVKTLYEKIMQSMYLSSVFKDI
-521 TNNRVLKLGVH
+521 S
-532 IAGNEVTLIKD
+532 EDD
-543 LGFNID
+543 LVYYAEERQ
-549 DITIKP
+549 K
-555 SKNSKF
+555 SL
-561 VSTRDLEKKYLLQS
+561 STRDLEKTYLTTDYS
-575 DDDARKNLKRIH
+575 DAEVSDSRAELYTKHKNKDFSKFNLYGVTVSVNENGDANFYTKDNTVTIKG
-587 RLQSL
+587 
-592 IQADYLNY
+592 YLNLDINQI
-600 TKVNK
+600 K
-605 ELRREKTLL
+605 
-614 GLKFKRNYDG
+614 
-624 SLQFIFGQHIGSF
+624 Q
-637 TRYGLTDEYANR
+637 EYQKNN
-649 IFKQSLFYFLN
+649 INFYN
-660 DVAQDFTDISGDGTY
+660 PDFHR

-680 NNVIDYGSEVE
+680 NNIIDYGSGVE
-691 NPEPHTVYE
+691 NPQPHTVYE
-700 CVDNSQ
+700 CIDNSQ

-754 KSHRGKVSST
+754 KSHRDKVSST

-777 NDNDTGITYEIVDT
+777 NNNDTGITYEIVDT
-791 LPGGEAAHYDRANKV
+791 LPGGEAAHYDRVNKV

-912 VYRQIFTSYKDFVG
+912 VYRQIFTSYKDFIG
-926 SDNVYSAAV
+926 SDTVYSAAV
-935 EDLFAVMSNNVR
+935 EDLFAVMSNNIK
-947 KDEDAVDVNRKS
+947 KDEDAVDANRKS

-966 SQDKIDQIH
+966 SQDKVDQIH

-1141 TTEEANEIKEVAKDW
+1141 TTEEADEIKEVAKDW

-1205 QRIVKAYNKATSI
+1205 QRIVKAYNKATSL

-1267 YDKIHGYHYI
+1267 YDRIHGYHYI

-1323 RRYSLIYYQERLSQ
+1323 RRYSLTYYQERLSQ

-1363 LNYILQKCSDRKTGL
+1363 LNYILQKCSDKKTGL
-1378 AYPERLNQEDYN
+1378 AYTERLQPEDYN

-1444 DEEYQNIVDDIKA
+1444 DEEYQKIVDDINA

-1487 GNQSQKDYVTRM
+1487 GNQTKKDYVTRM
-1499 FQSSIKKLIKTKDGY
+1499 FQSSIKKLIKTKNGY
-1514 VKDFSDVIFNYNPDG
+1514 IKDFSDVIFNYNPDG

-1540 RLGDIKNNQKAA
+1540 RLGDIKNNQNAV
-1552 SSGIS
+1552 SGGIS

-1566 VSPIPYTDS
+1566 VSPIPYTDA
-1575 SGMHLAKDGTKF
+1575 SGMHLAKDGVTKF
-1587 NPKNNP
+1587 DPNNNP
-1593 NNLISMSWF
+1593 NNLTSMSWF

-1623 VDGLVGIDF
+1623 IDGLVGVDF

-1650 LMYEKTWEDKY
+1650 LMYEKTQEDKY
-1661 GNIKSEYVPLTIFNQ
+1661 GNVKSEYVPLTIFNQ
-1676 LVPVEPGF
+1676 LVPVEAGF
-1684 GPSYKPTSRFIP
+1684 GPSYKPTSRLIP

-1709 GIFDMQFSEDDRSG
+1709 GIFDIQFSEDDRSG

-1733 QEFVDM
+1733 QEFVNM

-1775 PQIEGTSLMKR
+1775 PQIEGTASMKR

-1795 YLKNAVS
+1795 YLKNAAS
-1802 NAVSATSDDMQMRS
+1802 NAVSATSDDMQMRG

-1946 AYNIPSMFTGVF
+1946 AYNLPSMFTGVF

-2000 IANCKAV
+2000 IANCKAI

-2075 YTKAEFNRLM
+2075 YTKTEFDRLM
-2085 SNSGLTQKEINKDWR
+2085 SNSGLTQKEINRDWN

-2116 IAKLKDKYKDVN
+2116 IAKLKDKYKDVD

-2151 NDQSSVSNTIL
+2151 NDQSAVSNTIL

-2206 LRRQRRKRLSLT
+2206 LRRQRRKRLPLT

-2296 MMFHRHVEDET
+2296 MMLHRYVEDET

-2408 ALWSATPLNNIQTWS
+2408 ALWTATPLNNIQTWS

-2445 KSGGYEWKDKVED
+2445 KSGGYEWKNKVED

-2479 DDTRM
+2479 DDERM

>member
-1 MKDICPNLHNKQVAQ
+1 MKDICPNLHNKQVAY

-37 NGYSIDKAPNG
+37 NGNSIDKAPNG

-57 LHITNGDRTRA
+57 LHVTNGDRARA
-68 IILKSKLYSDE
+68 IILKAKVYSDE
-79 FLKWFGDWTSEDK
+79 FLKWFGDWTSD
-92 RFKNANIIWGHPGTG
+92 N
-107 KTWMFEHGAKNIIDF
+107 
-122 DSEYKSKI
+122 
-130 GNLKER
+130 KE
-136 EQLKKKIGKSEYNK
+136 
-150 KLDELFDQAKQE
+150 
-162 ALKSGKKLLVSDMHF
+162 
-177 LRNRSKD
+177 
-184 LDIVTNISDQEF
+184 
-196 IQRSHQRGEHDEAD
+196 
-210 KMEWKNSINQAM
+210 
-222 KNIPESKI
+222 
-230 LNTTGYISDLF
+230 
-241 AMSNVSKVVD
+241 NVSKVVD

-263 SPRYNPNFKKFD
+263 DRKHNPNFKKFD

-286 HTDSIDMS
+286 HTDSIEMS
-294 LSYNDDKAD
+294 LSYNDYKAE
-303 NYEEIKNYDINEYN
+303 NYEEIKDYDISEYN
-317 RQIKEANEELFGA
+317 RQVKIANKELFGA

-344 YDWFLKKK
+344 YGWFLKKK

-372 SFIGLLKK
+372 SFRGLLKK

-387 VNGPFGDYFETFY
+387 VNGPFDDYFETFY
-400 QSKLDDLEYS
+400 QSKLDDLEHS
-410 FHTLYEVQKNHN
+410 FYTLYENERDNN

-430 QNNTFNYTKIDF
+430 QSDTFDYTKIDF
-442 INIKNPKVIDADGG
+442 LNIRNPKIINALGHM
-456 YWNRIDIGEK
+456 WNNIHEK
-466 ENLTEEEKQYYINKY
+466 KY
-481 KEIYKKLYDIHD
+481 YDISD
-493 EHDIG
+493 
-498 LSYQFNDFEDIKYD
+498 
-512 VLNILKDAI
+512 
-521 TNNRVLKLGVH
+521 KLDK
-532 IAGNEVTLIKD
+532 IKD
-543 LGFNID
+543 RLSDDFYSSID
-549 DITIKP
+549 DEYDSKP
-555 SKNSKF
+555 NFSDIIYRIVDLCNAAQAKTLYERIMESMYLSSVFKDISEDDL
-561 VSTRDLEKKYLLQS
+561 VYYAEKRQKALSTRDLEKTYLTTDYSDAEISDSRAELYIKYKNKDFSKFNLYGITVS
-575 DDDARKNLKRIH
+575 INKNGDANFYTKDNIVTIKG
-587 RLQSL
+587 
-592 IQADYLNY
+592 YLNLEINQI
-600 TKVNK
+600 K
-605 ELRREKTLL
+605 
-614 GLKFKRNYDG
+614 
-624 SLQFIFGQHIGSF
+624 Q
-637 TRYGLTDEYANR
+637 EYQKNNIR
-649 IFKQSLFYFLN
+649 FYN
-660 DVAQDFTDISGDGTY
+660 PDFHY

-680 NNVIDYGSEVE
+680 NNVIDYGSHAEKYT
-691 NPEPHTVYE
+691 PHTVYE
-700 CVDNSQ
+700 CIDNSQ

-754 KSHRGKVSST
+754 KSHRDKVSST

-777 NDNDTGITYEIVDT
+777 NDNDTGITYEIVDM

-888 QDLKSIQLTRK
+888 QELKSIQLNRK
-899 QTLLDRIKGVIKK
+899 QTLLDRIKGVIKN
-912 VYRQIFTSYKDFVG
+912 VYSQIFTSYKNFVG
-926 SDNVYSAAV
+926 KDNVYSAAV

-947 KDEDAVDVNRKS
+947 KDEDVVDTNRKD

-966 SQDKIDQIH
+966 SQDKVDQIH

-982 QQLYKNYKKQFNKGA
+982 QQLYKNYKKQFNKGV

-1006 WATIRD
+1006 WTTIRD

-1026 QQAFNQIGVYTLD
+1026 QQAFAQIGVYTLD

-1054 YLQEQSQNGFDNI
+1054 YLQEQSLNGFDNI

-1094 NSLDVQDQLNVEKL
+1094 DSLDVQDQLNVEKL

-1156 LHNNDMWGDEGKFT
+1156 LHNNDMWGDEGRFT

-1205 QRIVKAYNKATSI
+1205 QRIVKAYNKATSL

-1255 DMEEFVQQLNQK
+1255 DMEEFVQQLNEK

-1296 EVWVNGQPPVYVQ
+1296 EVWVNGYPPVYVQ

-1323 RRYSLIYYQERLSQ
+1323 RRYSFMYYKERLSH
-1337 PYDMSTRTGHGL
+1337 PYDMATRTGHGL

-1363 LNYILQKCSDRKTGL
+1363 LNYILQKCSDKKTGL
-1378 AYPERLNQEDYN
+1378 AHPERLQPEDYN

-1409 GNRKSGEELQTA
+1409 GNRKSGEDLQAA
-1421 LEIQAWNNWLQERTL
+1421 LEIQAWNNWLQEQTL
-1436 YDVNYDAF
+1436 YDVDYDAF
-1444 DEEYQNIVDDIKA
+1444 DEEYQNIVDDINA

-1475 GLNPEFLDYVFK
+1475 GLNPEFLEYVFK
-1487 GNQSQKDYVTRM
+1487 GNQTQKDYVTKM
-1499 FQSSIKKLIKTKDGY
+1499 FQSSIKKLIKTKNGY
-1514 VKDFSDVIFNYNPDG
+1514 IKDFSDVIFNYNPDG
-1529 SVSIPDMWGYQ
+1529 SVSIPNMWGYQ
-1540 RLGDIKNNQKAA
+1540 RLGDIKNNQSAV
-1552 SSGIS
+1552 SSGVDV
-1557 KEEFERNFS
+1557 EEFKRNFD
-1566 VSPIPYTDS
+1566 VREIPYTDA
-1575 SGMHLAKDGTKF
+1575 SGMYLAKDGTTKF
-1587 NPKNNP
+1587 DPNNNP
-1593 NNLISMSWF
+1593 NNLAPMSWF

-1623 VDGLVGIDF
+1623 VDGLVGVDF
-1632 STFNGDRKKIEKW
+1632 STFNGDRKKIETW
-1645 IAENI
+1645 IAKNI
-1650 LMYEKTWEDKY
+1650 LMYEKTWEDEY
-1661 GNIKSEYVPLTIFNQ
+1661 GNAKSKYVPLTIFSQ
-1676 LVPVEPGF
+1676 LIPLQSTF
-1684 GPSYKPTSRFIP
+1684 GPHNKPTSRLIP
-1696 KGRFTTKRGSVYK
+1696 KGRFTTKRGSVYN
-1709 GIFDMQFSEDDRSG
+1709 GIFDMEFSEDDRSG

-1786 SRAARHPKK
+1786 SRAAKHPKK
-1795 YLKNAVS
+1795 YLKNAAK
-1802 NAVSATSDDMQMRS
+1802 NAIAATSDDTQMR
-1816 GDDYVMR
+1816 GDDDYVMR
-1823 NGKWVLKTAPTRFIN
+1823 NGKWVLKTAPTRFID
-1838 EMDDP
+1838 EMEDP

-1946 AYNIPSMFTGVF
+1946 AYNVPSMFTGVF

-2000 IANCKAV
+2000 IANCKAI

-2075 YTKAEFNRLM
+2075 YTKVEFNRLM
-2085 SNSGLTQKEINKDWR
+2085 SNSGLTQKEINRDWN

-2116 IAKLKDKYKDVN
+2116 IAKLKDKYKDVD

-2151 NDQSSVSNTIL
+2151 NDQSAVSNTIL

-2179 WFAGYKPDNVVRKF
+2179 WFAGYKPDNVARRF
-2193 EDSTEEIYRGSST
+2193 EDSTEEVYRGSST
-2206 LRRQRRKRLSLT
+2206 LRRQKRKRLPLT

-2296 MMFHRHVEDET
+2296 MMLHRYVEDDT

-2315 EGSLPSIH
+2315 EGSLPSVH

-2437 NTVTGTMF
+2437 NTVTGTIF
-2445 KSGGYEWKDKVED
+2445 KSGGYEWKKKTED

-2479 DDTRM
+2479 DDERM

>member
-68 IILKSKLYSDE
+68 IILKAKIYSDE
-79 FLKWFGDWTSEDK
+79 FLKWFGDWTSE
-92 RFKNANIIWGHPGTG
+92 
-107 KTWMFEHGAKNIIDF
+107 
-122 DSEYKSKI
+122 YK
-130 GNLKER
+130 E
-136 EQLKKKIGKSEYNK
+136 
-150 KLDELFDQAKQE
+150 
-162 ALKSGKKLLVSDMHF
+162 
-177 LRNRSKD
+177 
-184 LDIVTNISDQEF
+184 
-196 IQRSHQRGEHDEAD
+196 
-210 KMEWKNSINQAM
+210 
-222 KNIPESKI
+222 
-230 LNTTGYISDLF
+230 
-241 AMSNVSKVVD
+241 NVSKVVD

-286 HTDSIDMS
+286 HTDSIEMS
-294 LSYNDDKAD
+294 ISYNEDKAE
-303 NYEEIKNYDINEYN
+303 NYEEIKGYDISTYN
-317 RQIKEANEELFGA
+317 RYKEIANKEIPEQ

-410 FHTLYEVQKNHN
+410 FHTLYDAEKNHN

-430 QNNTFNYTKIDF
+430 QNDTFNYTKIDF
-442 INIKNPKVIDADGG
+442 LNIKNPKIIDAHGHM
-456 YWNRIDIGEK
+456 WNNIHEKKYYDISDRLDKIKDRLSDDFSSSSNYIIYRIVCLSNATQAKALYEKIMESKYLSSVFKDISEDD
-466 ENLTEEEKQYYINKY
+466 LIYYAEEKQKS
-481 KEIYKKLYDIHD
+481 L
-493 EHDIG
+493 
-498 LSYQFNDFEDIKYD
+498 
-512 VLNILKDAI
+512 
-521 TNNRVLKLGVH
+521 
-532 IAGNEVTLIKD
+532 
-543 LGFNID
+543 
-549 DITIKP
+549 
-555 SKNSKF
+555 
-561 VSTRDLEKKYLLQS
+561 STRDLEKKYLLQS
-575 DDDARKNLKRIH
+575 DTDARKNLKRIH

-592 IQADYLNY
+592 IQADQINY

-605 ELRREKTLL
+605 ELRGEKTFL
-614 GLKFKRNYDG
+614 GLKLKRNRDG

-660 DVAQDFTDISGDGTY
+660 DVAQGLTDISGDGAY

-754 KSHRGKVSST
+754 KSHRDKVSST

-864 DKANYYGLTDV
+864 DKASYYGLTDV

-888 QDLKSIQLTRK
+888 YDLKSIQLTRK

-912 VYRQIFTSYKDFVG
+912 VYRQIFTSYKDFIG

-935 EDLFAVMSNNVR
+935 DDLFAVMSNNVK
-947 KDEDAVDVNRKS
+947 KDEDAVDANRKS
-959 VYRSISA
+959 IYRSISA

-1205 QRIVKAYNKATSI
+1205 QRIVKAYNKATSLI
-1218 VDKAKLGNW
+1218 DKAKLGNW

-1296 EVWVNGQPPVYVQ
+1296 EVWSNGQPPVYVQ

-1487 GNQSQKDYVTRM
+1487 GSQVKKDYVTKM

-1529 SVSIPDMWGYQ
+1529 SVSIPDIWGYQ
-1540 RLGDIKNNQKAA
+1540 RLGDIKNNQKAS

-1566 VSPIPYTDS
+1566 VSPIPYTDA

-1587 NPKNNP
+1587 DPKNNP

-1632 STFNGDRKKIEKW
+1632 STLNGDRKKIEKW

-1676 LVPVEPGF
+1676 LVPVETGF

-1795 YLKNAVS
+1795 YLKNAAS

-2075 YTKAEFNRLM
+2075 YTKTEFNRLM
-2085 SNSGLTQKEINKDWR
+2085 SNSGLTQKEINRDWN

-2151 NDQSSVSNTIL
+2151 NDQSAVSNTIL

-2179 WFAGYKPDNVVRKF
+2179 WFAGYKPDNVARKF

-2265 TDPRKVNPNEAKAL
+2265 TDPRNVNPNEAKAL

>member
-1 MKDICPNLHNKQVAQ
+1 MKDICPNLHNKQIAQ

-68 IILKSKLYSDE
+68 IILKAKLYSDE

-92 RFKNANIIWGHPGTG
+92 
-107 KTWMFEHGAKNIIDF
+107 E
-122 DSEYKSKI
+122 
-130 GNLKER
+130 
-136 EQLKKKIGKSEYNK
+136 
-150 KLDELFDQAKQE
+150 
-162 ALKSGKKLLVSDMHF
+162 
-177 LRNRSKD
+177 
-184 LDIVTNISDQEF
+184 
-196 IQRSHQRGEHDEAD
+196 
-210 KMEWKNSINQAM
+210 
-222 KNIPESKI
+222 
-230 LNTTGYISDLF
+230 
-241 AMSNVSKVVD
+241 NVSKVVD

-263 SPRYNPNFKKFD
+263 SPRYNPNFNKFD

-286 HTDSIDMS
+286 HTDNIEMS
-294 LSYNDDKAD
+294 LSYNEDKAE
-303 NYEEIKNYDINEYN
+303 NYEEIKDYDISEYN
-317 RQIKEANEELFGA
+317 RYKEIANKEIPEQ

-410 FHTLYEVQKNHN
+410 FHTLYDAEKNHN

-430 QNNTFNYTKIDF
+430 QNDTFNYTKIDF
-442 INIKNPKVIDADGG
+442 LNIKNPKIIDAHGHM
-456 YWNRIDIGEK
+456 WNNIHEKKYYDISDRLDKIKDRLSNDFSSSSSYIIYRIVCLSNATQAKALYEKIMESKYLSSVFKDISEDD
-466 ENLTEEEKQYYINKY
+466 LIYYAEEKQKS
-481 KEIYKKLYDIHD
+481 L
-493 EHDIG
+493 
-498 LSYQFNDFEDIKYD
+498 
-512 VLNILKDAI
+512 
-521 TNNRVLKLGVH
+521 
-532 IAGNEVTLIKD
+532 
-543 LGFNID
+543 
-549 DITIKP
+549 
-555 SKNSKF
+555 
-561 VSTRDLEKKYLLQS
+561 STRDLEKKYLLQS
-575 DDDARKNLKRIH
+575 DTDARKNLKRIH

-592 IQADYLNY
+592 IQADQINY

-605 ELRREKTLL
+605 ELRGEKTLL
-614 GLKFKRNYDG
+614 GLKLKRNDDG
-624 SLQFIFGQHIGSF
+624 SLQFRFGQHIGSF

-660 DVAQDFTDISGDGTY
+660 DVAQGLTEISGDGTY

-691 NPEPHTVYE
+691 NPKPHTVYE

-754 KSHRGKVSST
+754 KSHRDKVSST
-764 ALKLVMAAVNRYF
+764 SLKLVMAAVNRYF

-791 LPGGEAAHYDRANKV
+791 LPSGEAAHYDRANRV

-859 RNKLG
+859 KNKLG

-912 VYRQIFTSYKDFVG
+912 VYRQIFTSYKDFIG

-947 KDEDAVDVNRKS
+947 KDEDAVDVNRKD

-966 SQDKIDQIH
+966 SQDKVDQIH

-1026 QQAFNQIGVYTLD
+1026 QQAFNQIGIYTLD

-1205 QRIVKAYNKATSI
+1205 QRIVKAYNKATSL

-1296 EVWVNGQPPVYVQ
+1296 EVWVNGNPPVYVQ

-1337 PYDMSTRTGHGL
+1337 PYDIETRTGHGL

-1444 DEEYQNIVDDIKA
+1444 DEEYQKIVDDINA

-1499 FQSSIKKLIKTKDGY
+1499 FQSSIKKLIKTKNGY
-1514 VKDFSDVIFNYNPDG
+1514 IKDFSDVIFNYNPDG

-1540 RLGDIKNNQKAA
+1540 RLGDIKNNQNAV

-1566 VSPIPYTDS
+1566 VSSIPYTDA
-1575 SGMHLAKDGTKF
+1575 SGMHLAKDGVTKF
-1587 NPKNNP
+1587 DPKNNP
-1593 NNLISMSWF
+1593 NNLTSMSWF

-1650 LMYEKTWEDKY
+1650 LMYEKTWEDEY
-1661 GNIKSEYVPLTIFNQ
+1661 GNINSEYVPLTIFNQ
-1676 LVPVEPGF
+1676 LIPVEAGF
-1684 GPSYKPTSRFIP
+1684 GPSYKPTSRLIP

-1747 EYYKLLIDTMEQQ
+1747 EYYKLLINTMEQQ

-1795 YLKNAVS
+1795 YLKNAAS

-2085 SNSGLTQKEINKDWR
+2085 SNSGLTQKEINRDWN

-2116 IAKLKDKYKDVN
+2116 IAKLKYKYKDVN

-2179 WFAGYKPDNVVRKF
+2179 WFAGYKPDNVARKF

-2206 LRRQRRKRLSLT
+2206 LRRQRRKRLPLT

-2296 MMFHRHVEDET
+2296 MMFHRYVEDDT

-2315 EGSLPSIH
+2315 ESSLPSIH

-2458 EDSER
+2458 EDNER
-2463 MDDARMD
+2463 IDDARMD

>member
-37 NGYSIDKAPNG
+37 NGNSIDKAPNG

-57 LHITNGDRTRA
+57 LHITNGDRARA
-68 IILKSKLYSDE
+68 IILKAKIYSDE
-79 FLKWFGDWTSEDK
+79 FLKWFGDWTSD
-92 RFKNANIIWGHPGTG
+92 N
-107 KTWMFEHGAKNIIDF
+107 
-122 DSEYKSKI
+122 
-130 GNLKER
+130 KE
-136 EQLKKKIGKSEYNK
+136 
-150 KLDELFDQAKQE
+150 
-162 ALKSGKKLLVSDMHF
+162 
-177 LRNRSKD
+177 
-184 LDIVTNISDQEF
+184 
-196 IQRSHQRGEHDEAD
+196 
-210 KMEWKNSINQAM
+210 
-222 KNIPESKI
+222 
-230 LNTTGYISDLF
+230 
-241 AMSNVSKVVD
+241 NVSKVVD
-251 KNGEPQVTYHTV
+251 KNGEPQATYHTV
-263 SPRYNPNFKKFD
+263 SLGHNPNFKKFD

-286 HTDSIDMS
+286 HTDSIEMS
-294 LSYNDDKAD
+294 ISYNKDKAE
-303 NYEEIKNYDINEYN
+303 NYEEIKDYDISTYSKYNEIAN
-317 RQIKEANEELFGA
+317 KEIHEQ

-359 KNKELDNAEYILN
+359 KNKELGNAESILK
-372 SFIGLLKK
+372 SFRGLLKK

-387 VNGPFGDYFETFY
+387 VNGPFSDYFETFY
-400 QSKLDDLEYS
+400 QSKLDDLEHS
-410 FHTLYEVQKNHN
+410 FYTLYENERDN
-422 PYYIERKL
+422 SPYNIEWKL
-430 QNNTFNYTKIDF
+430 QNDTFDYTKIDF
-442 INIKNPKVIDADGG
+442 LNIKNPKIIDALGHM
-456 YWNRIDIGEK
+456 WNNINEK
-466 ENLTEEEKQYYINKY
+466 KY
-481 KEIYKKLYDIHD
+481 YDISD
-493 EHDIG
+493 KLDKIKDR
-498 LSYQFNDFEDIKYD
+498 LSDDFYSSIDDKYD
-512 VLNILKDAI
+512 SKPNFSDIIYRIVHLYNAAQVKTLYEKIMQSMYLSSVFKDI
-521 TNNRVLKLGVH
+521 S
-532 IAGNEVTLIKD
+532 EDD
-543 LGFNID
+543 LVYYAEERQ
-549 DITIKP
+549 K
-555 SKNSKF
+555 SL
-561 VSTRDLEKKYLLQS
+561 STRDLEKTYLTTDYS
-575 DDDARKNLKRIH
+575 DAEVSDSRAELYTKHKNKDFSKFNLYGVTVSVNENGDANFYTKDNTVTIKG
-587 RLQSL
+587 
-592 IQADYLNY
+592 YLNLDINQI
-600 TKVNK
+600 K
-605 ELRREKTLL
+605 
-614 GLKFKRNYDG
+614 
-624 SLQFIFGQHIGSF
+624 Q
-637 TRYGLTDEYANR
+637 EYQKNN
-649 IFKQSLFYFLN
+649 INFYN
-660 DVAQDFTDISGDGTY
+660 PDFHR

-680 NNVIDYGSEVE
+680 NNIIDYGSGVE
-691 NPEPHTVYE
+691 NPQPHTVYE
-700 CVDNSQ
+700 CIDNSQ

-754 KSHRGKVSST
+754 KSHRDKVSST

-777 NDNDTGITYEIVDT
+777 NNNDTGITYEIVDT
-791 LPGGEAAHYDRANKV
+791 LPGGEAAHYDRVNKV

-912 VYRQIFTSYKDFVG
+912 VYRQIFTSYKDFIG
-926 SDNVYSAAV
+926 SDTVYSAAV
-935 EDLFAVMSNNVR
+935 EDLFAVMSNNIK
-947 KDEDAVDVNRKS
+947 KDEDAVDANRKS

-966 SQDKIDQIH
+966 SQDKVDQIH

-1205 QRIVKAYNKATSI
+1205 QRIVKAYNKATSL

-1267 YDKIHGYHYI
+1267 YDRIHGYHYI

-1296 EVWVNGQPPVYVQ
+1296 EVWANGQPPVYVQ

-1323 RRYSLIYYQERLSQ
+1323 RRYSLTYYQERLSQ

-1363 LNYILQKCSDRKTGL
+1363 LNYILQKCSDKKTGL
-1378 AYPERLNQEDYN
+1378 AYTERLNPEDYN

-1444 DEEYQNIVDDIKA
+1444 DEEYQKIADDIKA

-1499 FQSSIKKLIKTKDGY
+1499 FQSSIKKLIKTKNGY
-1514 VKDFSDVIFNYNPDG
+1514 IKDFSDVIFNYNPDG

-1540 RLGDIKNNQKAA
+1540 RLGDIKNNQNAV

-1566 VSPIPYTDS
+1566 VSSIPYTDA
-1575 SGMHLAKDGTKF
+1575 SGMHLAKDGVTKF
-1587 NPKNNP
+1587 DPNNNP
-1593 NNLISMSWF
+1593 NNLTSMSWF

-1623 VDGLVGIDF
+1623 IDGLVGVDF

-1650 LMYEKTWEDKY
+1650 LMYEKTQEDKY
-1661 GNIKSEYVPLTIFNQ
+1661 GNVKSEYVPLTIFNQ
-1676 LVPVEPGF
+1676 LVPVEAGF
-1684 GPSYKPTSRFIP
+1684 GPSYKPTSRLIP

-1709 GIFDMQFSEDDRSG
+1709 GIFDIQFSEDDRSG

-1733 QEFVDM
+1733 QEFVNM

-1775 PQIEGTSLMKR
+1775 PQIEGTASMKR

-1795 YLKNAVS
+1795 YLKNAAS
-1802 NAVSATSDDMQMRS
+1802 NAVSATSDDMQMRG

-1946 AYNIPSMFTGVF
+1946 AYNLPSMFTGVF

-2000 IANCKAV
+2000 IANCKAI

-2075 YTKAEFNRLM
+2075 YTKTEFDRLM
-2085 SNSGLTQKEINKDWR
+2085 SNSGLTQKEINRDWN

-2116 IAKLKDKYKDVN
+2116 IAKLKDKYKDVD

-2151 NDQSSVSNTIL
+2151 NDQSAVSNTIL

-2179 WFAGYKPDNVVRKF
+2179 WFAGYKPDNVVRRF

-2206 LRRQRRKRLSLT
+2206 LRRQKRKRLPLT

-2296 MMFHRHVEDET
+2296 MMLHRYVEDET

-2408 ALWSATPLNNIQTWS
+2408 ALWTATPLNNIQTWS

-2445 KSGGYEWKDKVED
+2445 KSGGYEWKNKVED

>member
-57 LHITNGDRTRA
+57 LHITNGDRARA
-68 IILKSKLYSDE
+68 IILKAKIYSDE

-92 RFKNANIIWGHPGTG
+92 
-107 KTWMFEHGAKNIIDF
+107 E
-122 DSEYKSKI
+122 
-130 GNLKER
+130 
-136 EQLKKKIGKSEYNK
+136 
-150 KLDELFDQAKQE
+150 
-162 ALKSGKKLLVSDMHF
+162 
-177 LRNRSKD
+177 
-184 LDIVTNISDQEF
+184 
-196 IQRSHQRGEHDEAD
+196 
-210 KMEWKNSINQAM
+210 
-222 KNIPESKI
+222 
-230 LNTTGYISDLF
+230 
-241 AMSNVSKVVD
+241 NVSKVVD

-263 SPRYNPNFKKFD
+263 DRKHNPNFKKFD

-286 HTDSIDMS
+286 HTDSIEMS
-294 LSYNDDKAD
+294 LSYNDDKAE
-303 NYEEIKNYDINEYN
+303 NYEEIKDYDISEYN
-317 RQIKEANEELFGA
+317 RQVKIANEELFGA

-352 EEFLYYI
+352 DEFLYYL
-359 KNKELDNAEYILN
+359 KNKDFTNAGNIVR
-372 SFIGLLKK
+372 SFDGLLKK
-380 NKEKSVL
+380 NKKTL
-387 VNGPFGDYFETFY
+387 VPTNNIFSNKESDLNVSYQAKTEWLEHGFY
-400 QSKLDDLEYS
+400 LLCYAEMNYGHSDIK
-410 FHTLYEVQKNHN
+410 
-422 PYYIERKL
+422 RKL
-430 QNNTFNYTKIDF
+430 QYDTFDYTKIDF
-442 INIKNPKVIDADGG
+442 LNIKNPKVIDADGS
-456 YWNRIDIGEK
+456 YWNNIDISEQQG
-466 ENLTEEEKQYYINKY
+466 LTEKEKQYYIDKY

-498 LSYQFNDFEDIKYD
+498 LSYQFNAFEDIKND

-532 IAGNEVTLIKD
+532 IAGNEATLIKD

-561 VSTRDLEKKYLLQS
+561 VSTRDLEKKYLLQP
-575 DDDARKNLKRIH
+575 DADTRKNFKRIR

-592 IQADYLNY
+592 IQADQLNY
-600 TKVNK
+600 TKINK
-605 ELRREKTLL
+605 ELRGEKTLL
-614 GLKFKRNYDG
+614 GLKLKRDDSG
-624 SLQFIFGQHIGSF
+624 SLLFSFGQHIGSF
-637 TRYGLTDEYANR
+637 TREHLTDEQANR
-649 IFKQSLFYFLN
+649 IFKQSLFDFL
-660 DVAQDFTDISGDGTY
+660 DVVAYDVNKFDADGTY

-680 NNVIDYGSEVE
+680 NNVIDYGSGGG
-691 NPEPHTVYE
+691 NPQPHTVYE
-700 CVDNSQ
+700 CIYNSQ

-754 KSHRGKVSST
+754 KSHRDKVSST

-791 LPGGEAAHYDRANKV
+791 LPGGEAAHYDRANNV

-875 YEFVAELSNAQFV
+875 YEFIAELSNAQFV

-899 QTLLDRIKGVIKK
+899 QTLLDRINGVIKK

-947 KDEDAVDVNRKS
+947 KDEDTVDANRKS

-966 SQDKIDQIH
+966 SQDKVDQIH

-1205 QRIVKAYNKATSI
+1205 QRIVKAYNKATSL
-1218 VDKAKLGNW
+1218 VDKAKLSNW

-1244 RSAVNRGQFKK
+1244 RSAVNRCQFKK

-1267 YDKIHGYHYI
+1267 YDRIHGYHYI

-1296 EVWVNGQPPVYVQ
+1296 EVWVNDQPPVYVQ

-1337 PYDMSTRTGHGL
+1337 PYDRETRTGHGL

-1363 LNYILQKCSDRKTGL
+1363 LNYILQKCSDKKTGL
-1378 AYPERLNQEDYN
+1378 AYTERLQPEDYN

-1444 DEEYQNIVDDIKA
+1444 DEEYQKIVDDIKA

-1499 FQSSIKKLIKTKDGY
+1499 FQSSIKKLIKTKNGY
-1514 VKDFSDVIFNYNPDG
+1514 IKDFSDVIFNYNPDG

-1540 RLGDIKNNQKAA
+1540 RLGDIKNNQNAV

-1566 VSPIPYTDS
+1566 VSSIPYTDA
-1575 SGMHLAKDGTKF
+1575 SGMHLAKDGVTKF
-1587 NPKNNP
+1587 DPNNNP
-1593 NNLISMSWF
+1593 NNLTSMSWF

-1623 VDGLVGIDF
+1623 IDGLVGVDF

-1650 LMYEKTWEDKY
+1650 LMYEKTQEDKY
-1661 GNIKSEYVPLTIFNQ
+1661 GNVKSEYVPLTIFNQ
-1676 LVPVEPGF
+1676 LVPVEAGF
-1684 GPSYKPTSRFIP
+1684 GPSYKPTSRLIP

-1733 QEFVDM
+1733 QEFVNM

-1775 PQIEGTSLMKR
+1775 PQIEGTASMKR

-1795 YLKNAVS
+1795 YLKNAAS
-1802 NAVSATSDDMQMRS
+1802 NAVSTTSDDMQMRGS
-1816 GDDYVMR
+1816 DDYVMR

-1946 AYNIPSMFTGVF
+1946 AYNLPSMFTGVF

-1985 TFPKLFQAIANIGNP
+1985 TFPKLFYAIANIGNP
-2000 IANCKAV
+2000 IANCKAI

-2085 SNSGLTQKEINKDWR
+2085 SNSGLTQKEINRNWNN
-2100 DNIGESLW
+2100 NIGESLW

-2116 IAKLKDKYKDVN
+2116 IAKLKDKYKDID

-2151 NDQSSVSNTIL
+2151 NDQSAVSNTIL

-2179 WFAGYKPDNVVRKF
+2179 WFAGYKPDNVARRF
-2193 EDSTEEIYRGSST
+2193 EDSAEEIYRGSST
-2206 LRRQRRKRLSLT
+2206 LRRQRRKRLPLT

-2296 MMFHRHVEDET
+2296 MMFHRYVEDET

-2315 EGSLPSIH
+2315 EGSSPSIH

-2408 ALWSATPLNNIQTWS
+2408 ALWTATPLNNIQTWS

-2437 NTVTGTMF
+2437 YTVTGTMF
-2445 KSGGYEWKDKVED
+2445 KSGGYEWKNKVED
-2458 EDSER
+2458 EDGER

-2470 EQRMDEQRM
+2470 EQRMDEQRI
-2479 DDTRM
+2479 DDERM

>member
-57 LHITNGDRTRA
+57 FHVTNGDRTGA
-68 IILKSKLYSDE
+68 LILKAKVYSNE
-79 FLKWFGDWTSEDK
+79 FLNWFGDWTSD
-92 RFKNANIIWGHPGTG
+92 N
-107 KTWMFEHGAKNIIDF
+107 
-122 DSEYKSKI
+122 
-130 GNLKER
+130 KE
-136 EQLKKKIGKSEYNK
+136 
-150 KLDELFDQAKQE
+150 
-162 ALKSGKKLLVSDMHF
+162 
-177 LRNRSKD
+177 
-184 LDIVTNISDQEF
+184 
-196 IQRSHQRGEHDEAD
+196 
-210 KMEWKNSINQAM
+210 
-222 KNIPESKI
+222 
-230 LNTTGYISDLF
+230 
-241 AMSNVSKVVD
+241 NVSKVVD
-251 KNGEPQVTYHTV
+251 SNGEPQVTYHTV
-263 SPRYNPNFKKFD
+263 NRRYNPNFKKFD
-275 TNIEGFKTAIY
+275 TNIEGSKTAIY
-286 HTDSIDMS
+286 HTDLYQMS
-294 LSYNDDKAD
+294 ATYNPVAM
-303 NYEEIKNYDINEYN
+303 E
-317 RQIKEANEELFGA
+317 
-330 LNDINKDDF
+330 
-339 LDERN
+339 
-344 YDWFLKKK
+344 K
-352 EEFLYYI
+352 EEGNRLGYYY
-359 KNKELDNAEYILN
+359 NVDNL
-372 SFIGLLKK
+372 
-380 NKEKSVL
+380 
-387 VNGPFGDYFETFY
+387 P
-400 QSKLDDLEYS
+400 
-410 FHTLYEVQKNHN
+410 
-422 PYYIERKL
+422 
-430 QNNTFNYTKIDF
+430 YTKVDYL
-442 INIKNPKVIDADGG
+442 NIKNPKIVDAHGNFWNNIIID
-456 YWNRIDIGEK
+456 EK
-466 ENLTEEEKQYYINKY
+466 DKIPSV
-481 KEIYKKLYDIHD
+481 KKLY
-493 EHDIG
+493 
-498 LSYQFNDFEDIKYD
+498 
-512 VLNILKDAI
+512 
-521 TNNRVLKLGVH
+521 
-532 IAGNEVTLIKD
+532 NEP
-543 LGFNID
+543 F
-549 DITIKP
+549 
-555 SKNSKF
+555 
-561 VSTRDLEKKYLLQS
+561 STRDLEYAYLFYLK
-575 DDDARKNLKRIH
+575 DAEFNDSI
-587 RLQSL
+587 
-592 IQADYLNY
+592 A
-600 TKVNK
+600 
-605 ELRREKTLL
+605 ELRIKYKNKDFS
-614 GLKFKRNYDG
+614 KFNLYGVDLNIDQGG
-624 SLQFIFGQHIGSF
+624 SAHFYINNKQFVINDFLSKD
-637 TRYGLTDEYANR
+637 DEFIKN
-649 IFKQSLFYFLN
+649 FYYENNIKFYN
-660 DVAQDFTDISGDGTY
+660 EDFHH

-680 NNVIDYGSEVE
+680 KNVKDHGAYTKDSPAG
-691 NPEPHTVYE
+691 TVYE
-700 CVDNSQ
+700 CEDNSQ
-706 VKSIFNNGQFA
+706 VKSVFNNGQFA
-717 NPDDMYASPQGG
+717 NPDDMYASLQGG
-729 LNMGASTRLSKIPS
+729 LNMGASTRLSNIPN

-754 KSHRGKVSST
+754 KSHRYKISST

-777 NDNDTGITYEIVDT
+777 NNNDTGITYEIVDT

-819 KSLTPEVQTIV
+819 KSLAPEVQTIV

-847 VREQFQHLLDVT
+847 VREQFQNLLDVT
-859 RNKLG
+859 KRKLG
-864 DKANYYGLTDV
+864 DKATYYGLTDV

-912 VYRQIFTSYKDFVG
+912 VYRQIFTSYKDFIG
-926 SDNVYSAAV
+926 NDTVYSAAV
-935 EDLFAVMSNNVR
+935 EDLFAVMSNNIK
-947 KDEDAVDVNRKS
+947 KDKDIVDVNKKN

-966 SQDKIDQIH
+966 SQDKVDQIH

-1026 QQAFNQIGVYTLD
+1026 QQAFEQIGVYTLD
-1039 PVSGVIPARRDTVLG
+1039 PVSGVIPARRNTVLG
-1054 YLQEQSQNGFDNI
+1054 YLQEQSQNGFDNM
-1067 SAEQI
+1067 SAGQI

-1133 NVDKYINT
+1133 NVDKYINA

-1156 LHNNDMWGDEGKFT
+1156 LHKNDMWGDEGRFT

-1182 IRQAFQM
+1182 IRQVFQM

-1205 QRIVKAYNKATSI
+1205 QRIVKAYNKATSL

-1296 EVWVNGQPPVYVQ
+1296 EVWVNGYPPVYVQ

-1323 RRYSLIYYQERLSQ
+1323 RRYSLMYYQERLSV
-1337 PYDMSTRTGHGL
+1337 PYDIKTRTGHGL

-1363 LNYILQKCSDRKTGL
+1363 LNYILQKCSDKKTGL
-1378 AYPERLNQEDYN
+1378 AYTERLQPEDYN

-1421 LEIQAWNNWLQERTL
+1421 LEIQAWNNWLQEQTL

-1444 DEEYQNIVDDIKA
+1444 DEEYQKIVDDINA

-1487 GNQSQKDYVTRM
+1487 GNQTKKDYVTKM
-1499 FQSSIKKLIKTKDGY
+1499 FQSSIKKLIKTKNGY
-1514 VKDFSDVIFNYNPDG
+1514 IKDFSDVIFNYNTDG

-1540 RLGDIKNNQKAA
+1540 RLGDIKNNQSAV
-1552 SSGIS
+1552 SSGVDV
-1557 KEEFERNFS
+1557 EEFRRNFS
-1566 VSPIPYTDS
+1566 VNDIPYTDA
-1575 SGMHLAKDGTKF
+1575 SGMYLAKDGVTKF
-1587 NPKNNP
+1587 DIRNNP
-1593 NNLISMSWF
+1593 NNISPMSWF

-1617 MDRFVS
+1617 LDRFVS
-1623 VDGLVGIDF
+1623 IDGLTGIDF
-1632 STFNGDRKKIEKW
+1632 STFNGDRKKIEAW
-1645 IAENI
+1645 ITKNI
-1650 LMYEKTWEDKY
+1650 LMYERTWEDEY
-1661 GNIKSEYVPLTIFNQ
+1661 GNIQSEYVPLTIFRQ
-1676 LVPVEPGF
+1676 LEPLVSTF
-1684 GPSYKPTSRFIP
+1684 GPKRKPTSRLIP
-1696 KGRFTTKRGSVYK
+1696 KGRFTTKSSSVYN

-1733 QEFVDM
+1733 QQFVDM

-1775 PQIEGTSLMKR
+1775 PQIEGTASMKR
-1786 SRAARHPKK
+1786 SRSAKYPKK
-1795 YLKNAVS
+1795 YLKNAAS
-1802 NAVSATSDDMQMRS
+1802 NAISATSDDIQMR
-1816 GDDYVMR
+1816 GNDDYVMR

-1864 LNKQKLQAK
+1864 LNKQKLQSK

-1883 ENRDVNHQHTGV
+1883 ENRDVNHQHTGA

-1946 AYNIPSMFTGVF
+1946 AYNLPSMFTGVF

-1976 KQLFYSYLV
+1976 KQLFSSYLT
-1985 TFPKLFQAIANIGNP
+1985 TFPNLLRAIMNIGNP

-2085 SNSGLTQKEINKDWR
+2085 SNSGLTQKEINRDWK

-2116 IAKLKDKYKDVN
+2116 IAKLKDKYKDIN

-2206 LRRQRRKRLSLT
+2206 LRRQRRKRLPLT

-2257 MLHKQERL
+2257 MLHKQDRL
-2265 TDPRKVNPNEAKAL
+2265 TDPRKINPNEAKAL
-2279 REFITWGLCL
+2279 REFVTWGLCL

-2315 EGSLPSIH
+2315 EGSLPSVH
-2323 NFIQQKVYL
+2323 NFIQQEVYL

-2373 TIPSVGLD
+2373 TIPSAGLD

-2437 NTVTGTMF
+2437 NTVTGTIF
-2445 KSGGYEWKDKVED
+2445 KSGGYEWKNKVED

-2479 DDTRM
+2479 DDKRM